1 MILILLNIKSSAARP
16 LLNAL
21 LILGPAV
28 RVRQLTIVPFG
39 DTMATQRTPPD
50 TSLRSGSG
58 NSSGSAP
65 NLTLVYDEEETNINN
80 LIRKRK
86 DRTHEH
92 ENKQDM
98 MDFRSEIMNFLK
110 NFQNTQSQNF
120 DQIRQ
125 EISEVKEE
133 IKKIKATTENLAEN
147 LNKISSEVQ
156 SIKSENVQ
164 IQDRIS
170 IIESDIAKIKNTQ
183 TDIDSQSSKTLFAN
197 HEELIL
203 EMKDRTDRE
212 RNIIFVGI
220 KESSDKNP
228 SVRRNYDMEMI
239 TQIATVLY
247 ENCPKPVN
255 CIRLGKY
262 NPGKDR
268 PVKVCYDNTHIP
280 ILLLRHKSKLPEN
293 VMIYADQTPAQKIYL
308 QSIKDELKKRKDS
321 GETDL
326 IIKYIKNKPTI
337 IKINSNKKN

>member
-1 MILILLNIKSSAARP
+1 
-16 LLNAL
+16 
-21 LILGPAV
+21 
-28 RVRQLTIVPFG
+28 
-39 DTMATQRTPPD
+39 MATQRTPPD

-239 TQIATVLY
+239 TQIATVL
-247 ENCPKPVN
+247 
-255 CIRLGKY
+255 LGKY